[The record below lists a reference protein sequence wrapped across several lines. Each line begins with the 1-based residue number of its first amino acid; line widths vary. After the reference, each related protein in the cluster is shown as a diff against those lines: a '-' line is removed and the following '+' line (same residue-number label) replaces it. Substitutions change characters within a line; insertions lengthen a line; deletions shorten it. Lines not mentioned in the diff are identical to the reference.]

1 MVKTKKV
8 LAVVLSVI
16 LLFSCFVVGSS
27 ALTYSPSNTT
37 GEFKVITTADKTTV
51 APGDVV
57 VFSVAIDPGTKSD
70 IGASNT
76 VITYNGN
83 QVTPC
88 DVNGNATTNN
98 QAFRTWQNSCAEWT
112 KPTGTCNFNYAISQL
127 TPNFTEEE
135 KAYYT
140 KNVFIAGQ
148 VYSDNGATNIAGNG
162 WNPTAGEVYV
172 TFQMKVADTVQP
184 GDEIW
189 VGLHEASFLKGTS
202 YFMACG
208 GSRYSND
215 VYDLTNSMV
224 KLTVAG
230 DTKAS
235 FVQYSKAQIR
245 FAGIGA
251 TSAAADYKGTFDVRT
266 VAKIS
271 QADFLANF
279 TDEATA
285 KEKITDVG
293 FVYAT
298 AANVADFNLDTAKAV
313 AEGTA
318 ADGYVKK
325 AVSYIQHTGDGADYI
340 FTCLIENIADADKDQ
355 TVNCLGYVCFDGT
368 YYYFD
373 AAATVS
379 FNNLYTTYFPAA

>member
-1 MVKTKKV
+1 MRNVKKALGIVLV
-8 LAVVLSVI
+8 LAM
-16 LLFSCFVVGSS
+16 LLNIV
-27 ALTYSPSNTT
+27 ALAS
-37 GEFKVITTADKTTV
+37 FAMTADTV
-51 APGDVV
+51 CELTLVADKEYYAPGDEITLTVYGQTAADCEYIEMAGQYIFGYDSAAIAPYSNSSDLTQHG
-57 VFSVAIDPGTKSD
+57 FSAGADHASAFDNSMSEVWFNDTLTGSMGTS
-70 IGASNT
+70 ISNGDKIICYG
-76 VITYNGN
+76 V
-83 QVTPC
+83 
-88 DVNGNATTNN
+88 
-98 QAFRTWQNSCAEWT
+98 
-112 KPTGTCNFNYAISQL
+112 SQL
-127 TPNFTEEE
+127 AET
-135 KAYYT
+135 Y
-140 KNVFIAGQ
+140 V
-148 VYSDNGATNIAGNG
+148 SATAA
-162 WNPTAGEVYV
+162 PVEL
-172 TFQMKVADTVQP
+172 FSFKMKVADTAAN
-184 GDEIW
+184 GEYEIAFNRASW
-189 VGLHEASFLKGTS
+189 EDYNGTVNDKINGGIAGPSGTEFGFAETNMWAFNDATIKVGAPTAS
-202 YFMACG
+202 
-208 GSRYSND
+208 
-215 VYDLTNSMV
+215 
-224 KLTVAG
+224 
-230 DTKAS
+230 S

-251 TSAAADYKGTFDVRT
+251 TSTAADYKGTFDVRT

-325 AVSYIQHTGDGADYI
+325 AVSYIQHTGDGADYV

>member
-1 MVKTKKV
+1 MRNVKKALGIVMV
-8 LAVVLSVI
+8 LAM
-16 LLFSCFVVGSS
+16 LLNIV
-27 ALTYSPSNTT
+27 ALASFAIPADTVCELTL
-37 GEFKVITTADKTTV
+37 VADKEYY
-51 APGDVV
+51 APGDEITLTVYGQTAADCTGLEMAGQYIFGYNSSAIAPYSDSTDLTQHGFTAASAHAAAFDNSGSQT
-57 VFSVAIDPGTKSD
+57 VFTDVLVNSMSTTISNGDQI
-70 IGASNT
+70 IG
-76 VITYNGN
+76 Y
-83 QVTPC
+83 
-88 DVNGNATTNN
+88 
-98 QAFRTWQNSCAEWT
+98 
-112 KPTGTCNFNYAISQL
+112 
-127 TPNFTEEE
+127 
-135 KAYYT
+135 
-140 KNVFIAGQ
+140 FIAE
-148 VYSDNGATNIAGNG
+148 SSET
-162 WNPTAGEVYV
+162 YV
-172 TFQMKVADTVQP
+172 PSVDSRVELFSFKMKVADTAAD
-184 GDEIW
+184 GEYKIEFNRDSWADYNSYIFDEVMGGLYGSSGVDFGFAETNMFAFNDATIK
-189 VGLHEASFLKGTS
+189 VGAATE
-202 YFMACG
+202 
-208 GSRYSND
+208 
-215 VYDLTNSMV
+215 
-224 KLTVAG
+224 
-230 DTKAS
+230 AS

-325 AVSYIQHTGDGADYI
+325 AVSYIQHSGDGADYV

-373 AAATVS
+373 AAAAVS
-379 FNNLYTTYFPAA
+379 FNTLYTTYFPAA